1 MTDPVLDLLN
11 KNNVAFKISG
21 RDYVAKCFNPE
32 HDDSNPSFRI
42 DRLTGVAHC
51 FSCGFKTN
59 IFKYFG
65 VFTNPVPIKIAK
77 LKQKIRELSK
87 STAGLDMPVGAV
99 PYTKPY
105 RGLSPKT
112 LKHFQAFYTNQVEM
126 LQDRIVFPIWD
137 ITQKIQVFVARHIL
151 SSGNPRYVNYPG
163 GVQIPLFPPQ
173 ITAKTTSIVLVEGIF
188 DMLNLYDKGLDK
200 FSISNMPS
208 TRTILVVEGIFDML
222 NLYDKGLDI
231 AVCCFGTNTI
241 QNDIKNKLFPYKVQG
256 ITKIYIMF
264 DADEAGQRAT
274 KELKPLIEEQGFLVE
289 TITLPDGMDP
299 GELDQESVT
308 QIREYIGYAHET
320 NSTN

>member
-188 DMLNLYDKGLDK
+188 DMLNLYDKGLD
-200 FSISNMPS
+200 
-208 TRTILVVEGIFDML
+208 
-222 NLYDKGLDI
+222 I

-289 TITLPDGMDP
+289 TITLPEGMDP